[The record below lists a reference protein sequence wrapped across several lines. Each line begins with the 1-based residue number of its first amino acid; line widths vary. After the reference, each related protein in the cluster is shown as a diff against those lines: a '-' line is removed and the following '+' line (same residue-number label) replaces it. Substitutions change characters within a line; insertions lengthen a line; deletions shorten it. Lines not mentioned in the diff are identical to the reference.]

1 MMTNPQWLKN
11 SISLLEL
18 KKKLVVKS
26 IITIIPYLIGKFSC
40 QNGDIMFKYFDLI
53 YFLIM
58 YILISAM
65 INQATKDLNKD
76 TKK

>member
-1 MMTNPQWLKN
+1 MKNSQWLKK
-11 SISLLEL
+11 SITLLNL
-18 KKKLVVKS
+18 KKESVVKS

-40 QNGDIMFKYFDLI
+40 QNENMLFKYFDLI

-65 INQATKDLNKD
+65 INYATKDLDKD
-76 TKK
+76 KEA